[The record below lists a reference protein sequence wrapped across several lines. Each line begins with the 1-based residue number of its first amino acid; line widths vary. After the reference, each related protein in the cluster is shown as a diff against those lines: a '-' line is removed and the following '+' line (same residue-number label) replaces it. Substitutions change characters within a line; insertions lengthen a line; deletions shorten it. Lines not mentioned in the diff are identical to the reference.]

1 MRLGKSNWTDAGKVA
16 PPLEYVGAEW
26 IAEHITGTTQQNV
39 SKTAKA
45 MLKPGYRGK
54 EERFPRPHAV
64 VKGRN
69 GKETPLWLA
78 SWFESEES

>member
-26 IAEHITGTTQQNV
+26 IAENV

-78 SWFESEES
+78 SWFEGEEDA